1 MQVTRQPPVQENVIK
16 KKSIIESQTSM
27 DIYNSTDIISYNKG
41 TSMVMWSA
49 IQTGGFPPGTRC
61 QRA

>member
-1 MQVTRQPPVQENVIK
+1 
-16 KKSIIESQTSM
+16 M

-49 IQTGGFPPGTRC
+49 IQTGGFPPGTRFL
-61 QRA
+61 RVLGANEHD